1 MALRARAP
9 RASLLLLAAAS
20 ALQVAC
26 ATPSAVTGSI
36 PPSAFQFTRV
46 VPLGGKKQGGWKA
59 AQVTILLG
67 RLSSVA
73 PEAAWCDVEVGVPEA
88 NRKGPVTD
96 AYARVESSVAATS
109 AAREVLLEPLPTA
122 MLCDSFRGAMKRA
135 LAVPIPGCRVTGF
148 LTTGLPRTRY
158 PEETP

>member
-1 MALRARAP
+1 MALSP
-9 RASLLLLAAAS
+9 RAQRTALLLLATSS
-20 ALQVAC
+20 AVQVAC

-36 PPSAFQFTRV
+36 PPSAFQFSSV
-46 VPLGGKKQGGWKA
+46 VPLNGKKQGGWKA

-73 PEAAWCDVEVGVPEA
+73 PEATWCDIEVGVPEA

-109 AAREVLLEPLPTA
+109 AAREVLIEPLPTA
-122 MLCDSFRGAMKRA
+122 ILCDSFRGAMKRA
-135 LAVPIPGCRVTGF
+135 LDVPIPGCRVTGF
-148 LTTGLPRTRY
+148 LTAGLPRTRY